1 MRIDH
6 FAIGV
11 DDVDP
16 AVAWYRDVL
25 GLREIAVEGG
35 RHFLGCG
42 SRTTFDLAIEDGG
55 PGLRHVAYAC
65 HSEDEFLKASRRLA
79 ASELPEAAV
88 RFTGPGVR
96 DARAATLPGGHVVQV
111 VLRDGADHY
120 VSVAQ
125 WAPAAAH
132 SPREIDHVNVAV
144 RDVGATVQAL
154 DRALG
159 LMLSDVHHI
168 DGPGDVGAWM
178 RAGDRHHDFAIIR
191 NRADGLHHIAYQLAD
206 PGAVI
211 AFADRLANAGT
222 TAEYGVGRHGPG
234 SNVFLYV
241 RDPSGNRVE
250 LTADMA
256 LVPRGAPHRV
266 WEGKSPTIV
275 NSLAPYGPPRPFWE
289 IT

>member
-11 DDVDP
+11 DDLDQ
-16 AVAWYRDVL
+16 AVTWYRKVL
-25 GLREIAVEGG
+25 GLRQVALQEG

-42 SRTTFDLAIEDGG
+42 SRKGFDLVIADGG

-65 HSEDEFLKASRRLA
+65 HLEEEFTEVSGRMET
-79 ASELPEAAV
+79 SGLPEAAV
-88 RFTGPGVR
+88 PFVGPGIE
-96 DARAATLPGGHVVQV
+96 RAKAISLPGGHVVQV

-125 WAPAAAH
+125 WAPEAAH

-144 RDVGATVQAL
+144 RDVAATVEAL

-159 LMLSDVHHI
+159 LTLSDVHHI

-211 AFADRLANAGT
+211 AFADRLANAGS

-234 SNVFLYV
+234 SNVFVYV

-256 LVPRGAPHRV
+256 IVPRGAPHRV
-266 WEGKSPTIV
+266 WEGESPSIV